1 MSVSLPLVEDAAPH
15 SASPT
20 RRTICVSEH
29 IVEIVSDSG
38 EGAQKCG
45 QTFAAVSA
53 KMGNG
58 IWTVEIIP
66 AEIQPPPRTPE
77 GASGNRVRLGAGP
90 VTNWGDETN
99 LVVAFNEQVLL
110 SRHRLGALADDA
122 IILLEDLWAAHP
134 NPDIQAA
141 WTRALAELST
151 RHYRIVRVP
160 MEERCL
166 TIDENPR
173 KGKNMFALGLLASIY
188 GRDLDR
194 IEEQIAYTFRKKSE
208 EVFQRNVAL
217 MRLGYTWGEE
227 QLDFRVE
234 VPTRPADVPLV
245 VMNGNEALGMG
256 ALASGM
262 ELCAMYPI
270 TPATSVSHYLAEV
283 FERFGG
289 VLHQAEDEISAAGV
303 AIGASY
309 AGKVAFTITSG
320 PGLALKTEFIGL
332 AIMTETP
339 LVVIDVQRGG
349 PSTGLPTKVEQSDLL
364 AALFAQ
370 PGDAP
375 RIVLAPAT
383 IEECFH
389 AVITARRLAETF
401 RTVVMVLSDANLA
414 TGVQPFPRP
423 KLLEEWIAPEP
434 ELAPV
439 PKGQRPYE
447 WDARTGLSTRVI
459 PGQPGGMFT
468 VTGLAHD
475 ENSKVAYTAGVHQRS
490 STMRSRKLAVLQQML
505 IPPRVNGDEEGGD
518 LLVLGWGSTKGAI
531 EEAVARAR
539 ADGLSVSSLHLSFL
553 SPLEPGLAEIFRR
566 FRKVMTVEINYS
578 DDPGDPFITG
588 ENRRR
593 GQLAFLLRAQTLVDV
608 DCWTRVPGEP
618 LRPAAIRTALEAAL
632 ATLPFD
638 GLTSGAPR
646 RGGVA

>member
-1 MSVSLPLVEDAAPH
+1 MALPTATFADGIAAIP
-15 SASPT
+15 APALMQLP
-20 RRTICVSEH
+20 EH
-29 IVEIVSDSG
+29 TLEIVSDSG

-45 QTFAAVSA
+45 QIFGAVSA

-58 IWTVEIIP
+58 VWTVEIIP

-77 GASGNRVRLGAGP
+77 GASGNRIRIGSRA
-90 VTNWGDETN
+90 VTNWGDQVQ

-122 IILLEDLWAAHP
+122 IILVENLWATHP
-134 NPDIQAA
+134 NPDIQRA
-141 WTRALAELST
+141 WQQALAELAT
-151 RHYRIVRVP
+151 RNYRLIEVP
-160 MEERCL
+160 MEEECL

-173 KGKNMFALGLLASIY
+173 KGKNMFALGLLAYIY
-188 GRDLDR
+188 DRSLER
-194 IEEQIAYTFRKKSE
+194 IEDQIAHAFRKKSE
-208 EVFQRNVAL
+208 DVYRRNVGL
-217 MRLGYTWGEE
+217 LHLGYEWAKAH
-227 QLDFRVE
+227 LDFRIE
-234 VPTRPADVPLV
+234 VATATSDKPLV
-245 VMNGNEALGMG
+245 VMNGNEALALG

-270 TPATSVSHYLAEV
+270 TPATSVSHFLAEV
-283 FERFGG
+283 FEKFGG
-289 VLHQAEDEISAAGV
+289 ILHQAEDEIAAAGV

-309 AGKVAFTITSG
+309 AGKVAFTVTSG

-332 AIMTETP
+332 AVMTETP

-375 RIVLAPAT
+375 RIVIAPST

-389 AVITARRLAETF
+389 SVITARRLAEVF

-423 KLLEEWIAPEP
+423 QLLAEWQASEP
-434 ELAPV
+434 DLAPV
-439 PKGQRPYE
+439 APDSRPYE
-447 WDARTGLSTRVI
+447 WDSRTGLSPRVI
-459 PGQPGGMFT
+459 PGQPNGMFT

-475 ENSKVAYTAGVHQRS
+475 ERSKVAYGSGVHQRG

-505 IPPRVNGDEEGGD
+505 TPPTIHGDPNGGD
-518 LLVLGWGSTKGAI
+518 LLIVGWGSTRGAI
-531 EEAVARAR
+531 EEAVDRAR
-539 ADGLSVSSLHLSFL
+539 ADGRSVSSLHLTFL
-553 SPLEPGLAEIFRR
+553 SPLEPGLAEIFKR
-566 FRKVMTVEINYS
+566 FKKVATVEINYS
-578 DDPGDPFITG
+578 DEPTDPFITP

-593 GQLAFLLRAQTLVDV
+593 GQLAWLLRAETLVDV

-618 LRPAAIRTALEAAL
+618 LRPGAILEGISSL
-632 ATLPFD
+632 ID
-638 GLTSGAPR
+638 GQGRQAS
-646 RGGVA
+646 

>member
-1 MSVSLPLVEDAAPH
+1 MSVSVPPAEAPSV
-15 SASPT
+15 SASTVPRV
-20 RRTICVSEH
+20 RRTLRASEH
-29 IVEIVSDSG
+29 VLEIVSDSG

-77 GASGNRVRLGAGP
+77 GASGNRIRIGAAA

-110 SRHRLGALADDA
+110 SRHRLGALAADA
-122 IILLEDLWAAHP
+122 IVLLEDLWATHA
-134 NPDIQAA
+134 NPDIRAA
-141 WTRALAELST
+141 WTRALEELSQ
-151 RHYRIVRVP
+151 RHYHIIPVP
-160 MEERCL
+160 MEEQCL

-188 GRDLDR
+188 GRDLQR

-217 MRLGYTWGEE
+217 MRLGHAWAEE
-227 QLDFRVE
+227 HVDFRVE
-234 VPTRPADVPLV
+234 VPTHPTEGSLV
-245 VMNGNEALGMG
+245 VMNGNEALALG

-262 ELCAMYPI
+262 EVCAMYPI

-289 VLHQAEDEISAAGV
+289 VLHQAEDEIAAAGV

-309 AGKVAFTITSG
+309 SGKVAFTVTSG

-401 RTVVMVLSDANLA
+401 RTVVIVLSDANLA
-414 TGVQPFPRP
+414 TGVQPFVRP
-423 KLLEEWIAPEP
+423 KVLEEWIAP
-434 ELAPV
+434 APDLSPV
-439 PKGQRPYE
+439 AKGQRPYE
-447 WDARTGLSTRVI
+447 WDPRAGLSTRVV

-475 ENSKVAYTAGVHQRS
+475 ENSKVAYSAGVHQRS

-505 IPPRVNGDEEGGD
+505 IPPKVNGDEKGGE
-518 LLVLGWGSTKGAI
+518 LLVVGWGSTRGAI

-539 ADGLSVSSLHLSFL
+539 SEGVSVSSLHLSFL
-553 SPLEPGLAEIFRR
+553 SPLEPGLAEIFRK

-578 DDPGDPFITG
+578 DDAADPFITS

-593 GQLAFLLRAQTLVDV
+593 GQLAFLLRAHTLVDI

-618 LRPAAIRTALEAAL
+618 LRPAAIHAAL
-632 ATLPFD
+632 RSALA
-638 GLTSGAPR
+638 SI
-646 RGGVA
+646 GGVA